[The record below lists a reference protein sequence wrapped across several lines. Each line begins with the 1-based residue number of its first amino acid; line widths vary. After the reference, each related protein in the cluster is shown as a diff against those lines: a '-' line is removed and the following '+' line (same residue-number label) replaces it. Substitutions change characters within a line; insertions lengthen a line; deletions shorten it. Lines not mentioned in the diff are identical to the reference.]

1 MSTLRDR
8 FRCLFK
14 PPVFENEER
23 TRQSYLLYMILWI
36 AMAVVTAV
44 TLTLSINQP
53 QWSLRWIGT
62 AIVVD
67 VLSLLLLKLNRNGYI
82 KTAGVLWI
90 IIAWLIITVLAGT
103 GGGIN
108 AAIAEFYPVIVVV
121 AGILLERKGGFIA
134 AGLCCITGLGLILLG
149 LMGMLPPS
157 MVRPNPVSLWL
168 TFTAVILI
176 IAGLQ
181 YLSNK
186 TLREALERAHRE
198 NRERETAEESLH
210 SSEELITQT
219 LDQLIKSEERYMLA
233 VEGSND
239 AIFDFNEATGDIY
252 FSDRIYDILG
262 EERRDYEF
270 TKVQDLKE
278 LVTLEDYQ
286 KVVMMINKDIAERK
300 PLFCYELC
308 VQNKNQEI
316 RWILLRGRAIYDGL
330 GNLERLTGSLTN
342 ITERMTNQQKIYQM
356 AYYDILT
363 GLPNLAMLS
372 EALEQELLKC
382 RNEGCRSALIFMD
395 IDNFKVINDTFGHSF
410 GNQVLCEISTK
421 LNGLNF
427 ANTLTTRYGGDEFI
441 ILLSNIESRA
451 MVETFIGGIMKTFET
466 PIQIGFQNFDISLSV
481 GVSIYPDDGD
491 SSDELLKNADI
502 AMYKAK
508 DMGKK
513 RFVFFDPAMI
523 REITV
528 KSKLEADL
536 RKALTNEEFVLYYQ
550 PQINIADNDCCGFE
564 ALIRWPDPQKGVI
577 PPLEFIPLAEE
588 TGLIIELGKWVLYNA
603 CIFGIKLNQSGFTQF
618 VTVNVSPV
626 QLNQGNFVEIVAT
639 VIRDTG
645 IDAGHLGLEITET
658 ALMSSLEENIVK
670 IRKLQSLGVKILMDD
685 FGTGYSSLYYLK
697 YMPIDV
703 LKIDKSFINDIGH
716 DQYSYHLTE
725 TIVGL
730 AHRLGIKVVAE
741 GVETREQLEILERF
755 HCDMI
760 QGFLISKPVAE
771 PEVLEI
777 LETGRV

>member
-1 MSTLRDR
+1 
-8 FRCLFK
+8 
-14 PPVFENEER
+14 
-23 TRQSYLLYMILWI
+23 
-36 AMAVVTAV
+36 MAE
-44 TLTLSINQP
+44 
-53 QWSLRWIGT
+53 
-62 AIVVD
+62 
-67 VLSLLLLKLNRNGYI
+67 K
-82 KTAGVLWI
+82 
-90 IIAWLIITVLAGT
+90 
-103 GGGIN
+103 
-108 AAIAEFYPVIVVV
+108 
-121 AGILLERKGGFIA
+121 
-134 AGLCCITGLGLILLG
+134 
-149 LMGMLPPS
+149 
-157 MVRPNPVSLWL
+157 
-168 TFTAVILI
+168 
-176 IAGLQ
+176 
-181 YLSNK
+181 
-186 TLREALERAHRE
+186 
-198 NRERETAEESLH
+198 SLH

-239 AIFDFNEATGDIY
+239 AIFDLNEATGDIY
-252 FSDRIYDILG
+252 LSDRIYDILG

-316 RWILLRGRAIYDGL
+316 RWILLRGRAIYDSL

-342 ITERMTNQQKIYQM
+342 ITERMANQQKIYQM

-363 GLPNLAMLS
+363 GLPNRAMLS
-372 EALEQELLKC
+372 EALEQEMLKC

-395 IDNFKVINDTFGHSF
+395 IDNFKVINDTCGHSF

-451 MVETFIGGIMKTFET
+451 VVETFIGGIMKTFET

-508 DMGKK
+508 DLGKK
-513 RFVFFDPAMI
+513 RYVFFNPVMI
-523 REITV
+523 QEITA

-550 PQINIADNDCCGFE
+550 PQINIAGNDCCGFE
-564 ALIRWPDPQKGVI
+564 ALIRWLDPQKGMI
-577 PPLEFIPLAEE
+577 PPLQFIPLAEE

-603 CIFGIKLNQSGFTQF
+603 CIFGVKLNQNGFTQL

-626 QLNQGNFVEIVAT
+626 QLNQGNFVEVVAT

-645 IDAGHLGLEITET
+645 IDAGYLGLEITET
-658 ALMSSLEENIVK
+658 ALMVSFEENIAK

-703 LKIDKSFINDIGH
+703 LKIDKSFIHDISH

-725 TIVGL
+725 TIVDL
-730 AHRLGIKVVAE
+730 AHQLGIKVVAE
-741 GVETREQLEILERF
+741 GVETPEQLEILERF
-755 HCDMI
+755 SCDMI
-760 QGFLISKPVAE
+760 QGFLFSKPVAE
-771 PEVLEI
+771 PKALEI
-777 LETGRV
+777 LKAGLL